1 MTTLQGQQAWS
12 SEETPE
18 SWSSRSS
25 LQKRWQDCVSASQRR
40 CEKWSC
46 DHAPRRR
53 QLQLLL
59 RQGKERKKIFAA
71 SAWSTHPPT
80 PSCRAATD
88 ASVLCARLA
97 LWTTRGGVQYAA
109 PPRVAYSYV
118 VWKTTSRSFP
128 SFCSSSHLSPPL
140 LISPPTSLLPPSTAH
155 LLCFA
160 QPSFGDISSV
170 PTREPRWANG
180 TTEEERVAPG
190 GRRSAPVRGWRSSL
204 RGREEAKELLWVWTW
219 AGRTAGWWPRR
230 RRRRRRTEAGTT
242 VQTRD
247 TGVDGDSSLSK
258 EHRFVAAK
266 AAFCASGAFACSL
279 ARARSLSLSVMRC
292 SAPPHTHMRVAA
304 SRHLFWHSP
313 HPPHPPLPLLST
325 SR

>member
-1 MTTLQGQQAWS
+1 VGNGRPAKK
-12 SEETPE
+12 
-18 SWSSRSS
+18 
-25 LQKRWQDCVSASQRR
+25 QKQPTWKKQ
-40 CEKWSC
+40 K
-46 DHAPRRR
+46 
-53 QLQLLL
+53 
-59 RQGKERKKIFAA
+59 KKIYDPPDLDSLAA
-71 SAWSTHPPT
+71 E
-80 PSCRAATD
+80 
-88 ASVLCARLA
+88 SVLVRRLEN
-97 LWTTRGGVQYAA
+97 
-109 PPRVAYSYV
+109 
-118 VWKTTSRSFP
+118 
-128 SFCSSSHLSPPL
+128 HLTIFFEFLFFLPPL
-140 LISPPTSLLPPSTAH
+140 ASSPHLSPPTSLLPPSTAH

-160 QPSFGDISSV
+160 QPSFCDISSV

-230 RRRRRRTEAGTT
+230 RRRRRRRTEAGTT

-266 AAFCASGAFACSL
+266 AAFCASGACACSL
-279 ARARSLSLSVMRC
+279 ARARSLSLCDALQRTTT
-292 SAPPHTHMRVAA
+292 HTHARGCVEAPLLA
-304 SRHLFWHSP
+304 LSSP
-313 HPPHPPLPLLST
+313 SSPSPLPLLST

>member
-109 PPRVAYSYV
+109 PPRVEL
-118 VWKTTSRSFP
+118 W
-128 SFCSSSHLSPPL
+128 LS
-140 LISPPTSLLPPSTAH
+140 
-155 LLCFA
+155 
-160 QPSFGDISSV
+160 
-170 PTREPRWANG
+170 
-180 TTEEERVAPG
+180 
-190 GRRSAPVRGWRSSL
+190 
-204 RGREEAKELLWVWTW
+204 
-219 AGRTAGWWPRR
+219 
-230 RRRRRRTEAGTT
+230 
-242 VQTRD
+242 
-247 TGVDGDSSLSK
+247 TGNRIVHEFYL
-258 EHRFVAAK
+258 RFVYSAAH
-266 AAFCASGAFACSL
+266 ASIILPTFTLPS
-279 ARARSLSLSVMRC
+279 
-292 SAPPHTHMRVAA
+292 PVAA
-304 SRHLFWHSP
+304 SQPFSARN
-313 HPPHPPLPLLST
+313 PL
-325 SR
+325 